1 MVRSYE
7 NFHEIFHTE
16 ADCED
21 YVSGRQEEKWEKLY

>member
-1 MVRSYE
+1 MRIFMK
-7 NFHEIFHTE
+7 FHEIFYTE

>member
-1 MVRSYE
+1 MRILM
-7 NFHEIFHTE
+7 NFQTE